1 MSGGGE
7 GTQGTSWSGAQG
19 HSAPA
24 PPLWPTA
31 GADLTVLL
39 TAAPGAG
46 QAREGQKLGAQAMGL
61 SHLCLARLPRC
72 FEAVLPEGPEDSPV
86 L

>member
-1 MSGGGE
+1 M
-7 GTQGTSWSGAQG
+7 
-19 HSAPA
+19 
-24 PPLWPTA
+24 
-31 GADLTVLL
+31 TVLL